1 MDRKWLYRLVGILF
15 ALMISTYRREIE
27 MKRVVF
33 FSLMVIYVILF
44 GGCSANLADPEIDFA
59 PPRYVE
65 EMPAKEEKREFSA
78 PGSIFGQGENP
89 LFCDHKAMK
98 VNDIVT
104 IVIDEKAKSSTTGQ
118 KQLSKSDTSSLGGAT
133 FASAGTNTAINA
145 HVNNLNGILGTG
157 FSSTTSSQ
165 FKGQGSATKDA
176 SFSTTVSARV
186 VKVLENGNIF
196 VSGRREILIDDQK
209 QIIQVSG
216 VIRPYDIDQYN
227 RINSNQMSDAK
238 ILYKTEGDIDRATNQ
253 GWGTKLLQAIWP
265 F

>member
-1 MDRKWLYRLVGILF
+1 MGKIVGAVISFYAIL
-15 ALMISTYRREIE
+15 L
-27 MKRVVF
+27 
-33 FSLMVIYVILF
+33 LL
-44 GGCSANLADPEIDFA
+44 GCSAKVTEPSISFE
-59 PPRYVE
+59 PPKYVE
-65 EMPAKEEKREFSA
+65 EMPSKESESGFSS

-104 IVIDEKAKSSTTGQ
+104 IVIDEQAKSSTTGQ
-118 KQLSKSDTSSLGGAT
+118 KQLAKSDSISLGGGAFST
-133 FASAGTNTAINA
+133 TGSTLSSAVDKINA
-145 HVNNLNGILGTG
+145 SIGTG
-157 FSSTTSSQ
+157 FSSSTTNS

-176 SFSTTVSARV
+176 SFTTTVSARV
-186 VKVLENGNIF
+186 VKVLANGNIF
-196 VSGRREILIDDQK
+196 VFGKREIMVDDQK

-227 RINSNQMSDAK
+227 KINSSKMSDAK
-238 ILYKTEGDIDRATNQ
+238 ILYRMEGDIDRATQQ